1 MPMAAKEKCV
11 GFLSLL
17 LAAIFINPNSF
28 SAQNQS
34 QESVKRNFVL
44 TIQDNLLS
52 LKATDAS
59 LLEILEEVGRRMK
72 IEIVAAVLEKEKI
85 TAEFDKL
92 SLEDAIKRL
101 TPNYSHAMISEPGGK
116 KISKIIVLQK
126 GGETARPIPATK
138 APEIKRPETVARPA
152 PAVKKETVREKAPVE
167 PQPSFKFEFDHW
179 QFEKRK

>member
-1 MPMAAKEKCV
+1 MTKKEGLV
-11 GFLSLL
+11 GFLSLSL
-17 LAAIFINPNSF
+17 LTILIHPSYLL
-28 SAQNQS
+28 AQNQITGKGQS
-34 QESVKRNFVL
+34 NFTL
-44 TIQDNLLS
+44 TIQGNLIS

-59 LLEILEEVGRRMK
+59 LIEVLEEVGRRMK
-72 IEIVAAVLEKEKI
+72 IEVVAAVPEKEKI

-126 GGETARPIPATK
+126 GGETARPVPAAK

-152 PAVKKETVREKAPVE
+152 PSVKQEIVKEKAPVV
-167 PQPSFKFEFDHW
+167 PQPSFKFEFDPS

>member
-1 MPMAAKEKCV
+1 MTKKERIAGV
-11 GFLSLL
+11 LTLFFLGL
-17 LAAIFINPNSF
+17 FINPTDL
-28 SAQNQS
+28 SAQNQPAA
-34 QESVKRNFVL
+34 KGKTGFVL

-59 LLEILEEVGRRMK
+59 LIEVLEEVGRRMK
-72 IEIVAAVLEKEKI
+72 IEVVAALPEKEKI
-85 TAEFDKL
+85 TAEFNKL

-126 GGETARPIPATK
+126 GGETARPVPAAK
-138 APEIKRPETVARPA
+138 APKIKRSETVARPA
-152 PAVKKETVREKAPVE
+152 PSVKQEIVKEKAPVV
-167 PQPSFKFEFDHW
+167 PQPSFKFEFDPS